1 MFKSCYNLVGRER
14 VWGNRKAGDVGLDRT
29 EAGQCSEPKLSV
41 SASEDFYQMM
51 PTRFEEIFTGI

>member
-1 MFKSCYNLVGRER
+1 MGE
-14 VWGNRKAGDVGLDRT
+14 WKAGDVGLDRT